1 MKKTIKTKTKQ
12 SGITLIALVVTIVVL
27 LILAGITITMV
38 LGEDGIL
45 SQAKLAAQ
53 KTKDAEEQQAQDLDS
68 LVGMVSDAINGKDPE
83 LLSDATSNH
92 KIFSNTTSYDASG
105 NKIEEGSESPDPEKK
120 AAITVPAG
128 FKITEG
134 DLNSIDQGVVISD
147 EAGNEFVWVPCGEND
162 YKKHVYT
169 TTEPGDDKGH
179 NIEDKE
185 NGVDAGWNTWYY
197 RSYNDWK
204 GDEEQDKKNAES
216 VKKYGGF
223 YIARYEAGI
232 PSNMTDVY
240 VKPDNSSTKTYAV
253 ANKKNVTTF
262 KPVSKKG
269 AQAWNYISQENAKKV
284 AERMYS
290 GNTYV
295 TSQLVDGIAWDTIV
309 EWIAEEG
316 ELSDVVKKDSTEHGN
331 YANNDSTNGNS
342 PITVENVLYA
352 EHIMN
357 RKDNNQNNDGW
368 APAKNYK
375 YGTFTSGWK
384 ENYTF
389 NSETD
394 NKDNYNG
401 VKENDT
407 YRLYVEMATGVSDS
421 TKLKNIYDLG
431 GNMYEWTTETG
442 FHDGENRGD
451 SSTTYAV
458 LRGGSFVNYGSSS
471 DRPVSSR
478 NGNYTVGTTDPNF
491 GFRVVLYVK

>member
-1 MKKTIKTKTKQ
+1 MKTKLKNE
-12 SGITLIALVVTIVVL
+12 GITLIALVVTIVVL
-27 LILAGITITMV
+27 LILAGITINMV
-38 LGEDGIL
+38 LGENGII
-45 SQAKLAAQ
+45 SQAKLAAE
-53 KTKDAEEQQAQDLDS
+53 KTKEAEEQQEKDLQDLA
-68 LVGMVSDAINGKDPE
+68 GMINEAVNGKDPE
-83 LLSDATSNH
+83 TLQDAASS
-92 KIFSNTTSYDASG
+92 KKVFSNTTKFDSEG
-105 NKIEEGSESPDPEKK
+105 NKIDKSSEETTLP
-120 AAITVPAG
+120 AITIPAG

-134 DLNSIDQGVVISD
+134 SIENLNEGVVISD
-147 EAGNEFVWVPCGEND
+147 EAGNEFVWVPCTAD
-162 YKKHVYT
+162 QYKKHDYT
-169 TTEPGDDKGH
+169 ELKTEETDAGKNLADGESH
-179 NIEDKE
+179 NE
-185 NGVDAGWNTWYY
+185 GWNTWYY
-197 RSYNDWK
+197 RSYSDWK

-232 PSNMTDVY
+232 PSGMTDVY

-253 ANKKNVTTF
+253 AAQKNKSNYV
-262 KPVSKKG
+262 PVSKKG

-284 AERMYS
+284 SERMYS

-309 EWIAEEG
+309 EWIAKDG
-316 ELSDVVKKDSTEHGN
+316 ELSDVVKKDSTKNGN
-331 YANNDSTNGNS
+331 YANNSAEGK
-342 PITVENVLYA
+342 ITVENVLYA

-357 RKDNNQNNDGW
+357 RNNSVDDGW

-407 YRLYVEMATGVSDS
+407 YRLYVEMATGVSDN

-442 FHDGENRGD
+442 FHDGENMGD
-451 SSTTYAV
+451 SDTKYAV
-458 LRGGSFVNYGSSS
+458 LRGGGFRDFGIDSS
-471 DRPVSSR
+471 VSLR
-478 NGNYTVGTTDPNF
+478 NGYEAIGNTYPNI